1 MKRLIIFALI
11 LILLVPLGFWQA
23 TSPASASGKIPT
35 FSILSVERDQS
46 VTIKTFNFPA
56 NDTFKVLM
64 GPMGTRGIN
73 GTQVDTIKSGEGGSF
88 NKTFSIPAKLQGSYQ
103 IAIRLQSTTGSGYFA
118 YNWFYN
124 NTTGGTNGTNPTATP
139 NGYSGFPTFSISSV
153 VRDSTVTIK
162 TNNLPPNDSFNVLMD
177 VRGNRAINGIK
188 VDTIDSDTGG
198 TKTFTFDIPASL
210 KGTPQ
215 IAIRLQS
222 NTGSGYFAFNWFYNN
237 TATVGN

>member
-1 MKRLIIFALI
+1 
-11 LILLVPLGFWQA
+11 
-23 TSPASASGKIPT
+23 
-35 FSILSVERDQS
+35 
-46 VTIKTFNFPA
+46 
-56 NDTFKVLM
+56 
-64 GPMGTRGIN
+64 
-73 GTQVDTIKSGEGGSF
+73 
-88 NKTFSIPAKLQGSYQ
+88 
-103 IAIRLQSTTGSGYFA
+103 
-118 YNWFYN
+118 
-124 NTTGGTNGTNPTATP
+124 
-139 NGYSGFPTFSISSV
+139 V

-188 VDTIDSDTGG
+188 VDTIDSGTGG